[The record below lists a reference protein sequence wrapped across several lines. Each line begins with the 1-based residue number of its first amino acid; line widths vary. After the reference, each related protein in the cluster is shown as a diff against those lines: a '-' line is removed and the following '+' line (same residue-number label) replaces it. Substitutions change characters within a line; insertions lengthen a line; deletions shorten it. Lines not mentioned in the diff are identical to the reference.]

1 MKKILFIFYFI
12 FLNITAFA
20 SVFDF
25 KIEKTDLFGD
35 LTIVDTK
42 QNIYNG
48 KDALA
53 VLADEYSNKNFNDKL
68 NQALEGNDI
77 NDLLVLCAI
86 WQHIAT
92 ISDRRKLENLIVK
105 KTTGVDFSRIHYGLA
120 LREAGWGSLE
130 TIDSDLS
137 AFLHLITVNK
147 MGHLVVG
154 PSENEGEPLVS
165 PLFRASLT
173 YFLFYFK
180 KYDPAGEDAKIIE
193 RMMNYV
199 RTMSN
204 YSNNPN
210 FFESPEQKALFR
222 IFSHELDVLPKYKEP
237 EILKDIL
244 QNLPENHHAV
254 RLIKAIELQKT
265 DKKKADEEILAL
277 GKEFFAPAYFFVE
290 KINLKNK
297 NFAEAAYY
305 HYLQMKNPIC
315 PRSSLEKGAEFFYE
329 NNNIVS
335 RQLDFL
341 DLLIKAKMQ
350 DEAIR
355 YAAYL
360 RFKSLKFHQN
370 ISVYL
375 SNEIRAKIA
384 RFHGDIVSS
393 QIKPF
398 LKNPFYQNDD
408 FERRYMESLRGLKMP
423 LAKEF
428 LEKELPVVVVP
439 VK

>member
-147 MGHLVVG
+147 MGHLVEG

-199 RTMSN
+199 RMMSN

-222 IFSHELDVLPKYKEP
+222 IFSHGL
-237 EILKDIL
+237 
-244 QNLPENHHAV
+244 
-254 RLIKAIELQKT
+254 
-265 DKKKADEEILAL
+265 
-277 GKEFFAPAYFFVE
+277 
-290 KINLKNK
+290 
-297 NFAEAAYY
+297 
-305 HYLQMKNPIC
+305 M
-315 PRSSLEKGAEFFYE
+315 
-329 NNNIVS
+329 
-335 RQLDFL
+335 
-341 DLLIKAKMQ
+341 
-350 DEAIR
+350 
-355 YAAYL
+355 
-360 RFKSLKFHQN
+360 
-370 ISVYL
+370 
-375 SNEIRAKIA
+375 
-384 RFHGDIVSS
+384 
-393 QIKPF
+393 
-398 LKNPFYQNDD
+398 FYQNTKN
-408 FERRYMESLRGLKMP
+408 LR
-423 LAKEF
+423 F
-428 LEKELPVVVVP
+428 
-439 VK
+439 